1 MKLIYTFIF
10 VLLFSSAVFSSD
22 THSVMPV
29 IDSSRDEEI
38 AGRFGSLFKSL
49 SSRRGFNGNV
59 LVSQQG
65 RIIFEK
71 SFGYSDLKKKIPLK
85 SSSAFQI
92 ASVSKQFTAMA
103 VMMLYEEGKLDF
115 DDRVVKFFPDFP
127 YPRVTIRQLL
137 SHRGGLPDYMAMS
150 RKYWR
155 KKKGY
160 MTNRDMMKMLVAY
173 GNRAL
178 FEPDAMYRYSNTGY
192 AVLAAV
198 VEKVAKQ
205 SFDEYMT
212 ENIFKPLGMK
222 STFVFNPG
230 NYSALKKVAKG
241 YSSRRR
247 RVRDIF
253 LNGVVGDK
261 GIYATVEDMFKWDQG
276 LYTEVLVKQTTLS
289 KAFTPESYDYGNSS
303 EYGFGW
309 RIENLDNGEKIVFH
323 SGWWGGYNSLFI
335 RRLTDRTAI
344 VILTNKV
351 NWSFNNIDHLMKLVD
366 SGKDDIPSD
375 EDVSGDVEQEE
386 D

>member
-1 MKLIYTFIF
+1 MKLLYTFIF

-38 AGRFGSLFKSL
+38 AGRFSSLFKSL

-160 MTNRDMMKMLVAY
+160 MTNRDMMKMLVVF

-222 STFVFNPG
+222 STFVIPEITPR
-230 NYSALKKVAKG
+230 LKKSRRVTAAG
-241 YSSRRR
+241 GGESAIYSSTEWS
-247 RVRDIF
+247 
-253 LNGVVGDK
+253 
-261 GIYATVEDMFKWDQG
+261 ATRE
-276 LYTEVLVKQTTLS
+276 YTPLS
-289 KAFTPESYDYGNSS
+289 KICSNGTRGYIPRCSS
-303 EYGFGW
+303 N
-309 RIENLDNGEKIVFH
+309 R
-323 SGWWGGYNSLFI
+323 
-335 RRLTDRTAI
+335 
-344 VILTNKV
+344 
-351 NWSFNNIDHLMKLVD
+351 
-366 SGKDDIPSD
+366 PP
-375 EDVSGDVEQEE
+375 
-386 D
+386 